1 MSARGLTVPRRRYLC
16 LDVSTRFRLA
26 QLVGCTLWLHPAVSS
41 MPVLGA
47 CLAPWLC
54 SLSCGGWMRPAVLPL
69 TPQNH
74 APLLNYELT
83 SEVWTARSAKLEKL
97 LGQDVTQR
105 LCMSHAPLLLALLGL
120 HLSPL
125 PPALCAQAAARAKTV
140 LSPVT
145 SCSQGQADTS
155 VISWG
160 WSKKG
165 ILVVFLFIY
174 FFIRASFHAPSLPIH
189 VLVSLHNAELRLFFS
204 LGSLCV

>member
-54 SLSCGGWMRPAVLPL
+54 SPSCGGWTRPAVLPL

-97 LGQDVTQR
+97 LGRDVTRR
-105 LCMSHAPLLLALLGL
+105 LCMSHAPLLLALMGPL
-120 HLSPL
+120 LSLL
-125 PPALCAQAAARAKTV
+125 PPVLCAQTAARAKTV
-140 LSPVT
+140 LSPV
-145 SCSQGQADTS
+145 A
-155 VISWG
+155 
-160 WSKKG
+160 
-165 ILVVFLFIY
+165 
-174 FFIRASFHAPSLPIH
+174 
-189 VLVSLHNAELRLFFS
+189 
-204 LGSLCV
+204 